1 MADHP
6 HTIDRWDDATGENL
20 IEQIAAVGDYLVA
33 LATYRAAVK
42 RVGQVPRSRCAIGRG
57 SSSKA
62 GRTSRLASVC
72 AAQGRRHHHQVGKIG
87 HDLVSKKHDGC
98 RQDDGYRY
106 CDNVNAVRWVGHS
119 LEVATSFKW
128 VLGAP
133 GRGC

>member
-1 MADHP
+1 M
-6 HTIDRWDDATGENL
+6 
-20 IEQIAAVGDYLVA
+20 
-33 LATYRAAVK
+33 
-42 RVGQVPRSRCAIGRG
+42 
-57 SSSKA
+57 
-62 GRTSRLASVC
+62 C

-128 VLGAP
+128 VMGAP
-133 GRGC
+133 AEVARSFLGRPPLLTQ

>member
-20 IEQIAAVGDYLVA
+20 IEQIAGVSD
-33 LATYRAAVK
+33 
-42 RVGQVPRSRCAIGRG
+42 
-57 SSSKA
+57 
-62 GRTSRLASVC
+62 
-72 AAQGRRHHHQVGKIG
+72 HQVGKIG

-128 VLGAP
+128 VVGAP